1 MKKHAPK
8 ILAIVLLTAIA
19 VLTVIAGTGSFV
31 DGSDSGNA
39 QGDGTK
45 SDVTT
50 LPTTGV
56 KDPEQELPAE
66 QIPTVPEVPVEPSV
80 FPVPPEE
87 SAVYAYTQ
95 SLPFESGFTLNA
107 VHTTSEGVFIILTH
121 ELSTGGFK
129 VKNRS
134 VAVIKAERDGTLSAG
149 LNLEHATATEYLDSA
164 LTSEGLVVI
173 TTSNSVSYANVVS
186 LDLGSREIL
195 ELPKADTATVF
206 TLNKGYLLFT
216 GGASNS
222 VSKIENN
229 VIKAKASL
237 QSGEIKAVY
246 DFNAYYTVFLNG
258 INGYSV
264 LKLDSSLRDLGGVS
278 VPERRILAV
287 QPVTRDGKQKYLVAE
302 AKDGT
307 VELAEYYA
315 DFSLSTAERV
325 GVGMAQSADVFIKE
339 NRIFLLLYASTDR
352 LYLIDEKL
360 DYVASSS
367 TVMQGMSALE
377 DCASYDG
384 GFNVLYIKGDTLVM
398 LDLRDDGTEESRNF
412 NVKTEVAFIAGLKGD
427 GLSVVYADGNALMII
442 GLDAN

>member
-19 VLTVIAGTGSFV
+19 VLTVIAGTGSFGE
-31 DGSDSGNA
+31 GSDSGNA
-39 QGDGTK
+39 EGDGK
-45 SDVTT
+45 SDQTII
-50 LPTTGV
+50 PTTSV
-56 KDPEQELPAE
+56 KDPVDELPTDDTPSDPIE
-66 QIPTVPEVPVEPSV
+66 PVEPSV

-87 SAVYAYTQ
+87 SAIYAYVQ

-107 VHTTSEGVFIILTH
+107 VHTTSEGVFIIVTH

-134 VAVIKAERDGTLSAG
+134 VAVIKAERDGTLTAG

-173 TTSNSVSYANVVS
+173 TASSGVSYANVVS

-195 ELPKADTATVF
+195 ELQKADTATVF

-216 GGASNS
+216 GGASNA
-222 VSKIENN
+222 VCKIENN

-246 DFNAYYTVFLNG
+246 DFGAYYTVFLNG

-287 QPVTRDGKQKYLVAE
+287 QPVARDGKQKYLVAE
-302 AKDGT
+302 SKDGA

-315 DFSLSTAERV
+315 DFALSSAERV

-339 NRIFLLLYASTDR
+339 NRIFLLLHASTDR

-367 TVMQGMSALE
+367 SVMQGMRALE

-384 GFNVLYIKGDTLVM
+384 GFNVLYVKGDALVM

-412 NVKTEVAFIAGLKGD
+412 SVNADTAFIGGLKGD
-427 GLSVVYADGNALMII
+427 GLSVVYAEGNALMII
-442 GLDAN
+442 GLDR